1 MNYTPLFKIYTF
13 GKYPLQIT
21 PPILTVTPPPPP
33 HAKLAV
39 FELPLNYCFASSSMQ
54 GSRCYSRS
62 ISQTQTLGPQKHA
75 VLQLRPHAFFCARAR
90 TRNNSQRSEYKNYT
104 STVST
109 NLVPRPATCV
119 LGTRYNTKLVHNR
132 CHIDSASS
140 LARALAS
147 SSNQQLA
154 AG

>member
-21 PPILTVTPPPPP
+21 PPILTVTPPPP

-75 VLQLRPHAFFCARAR
+75 VLQLCPRAFFC

-109 NLVPRPATCV
+109 NLVPRPATCG
-119 LGTRYNTKLVHNR
+119 LGTRYNTKLVQNR

-140 LARALAS
+140 LDRALAS

>member
-1 MNYTPLFKIYTF
+1 MYTF

-21 PPILTVTPPPPP
+21 PPILTVTHTHT

-54 GSRCYSRS
+54 GSSCYSRS
-62 ISQTQTLGPQKHA
+62 ISQTQTPGPQKH
-75 VLQLRPHAFFCARAR
+75 VLQLRPHSSVHARALA
-90 TRNNSQRSEYKNYT
+90 TCNSQRSEYT
-104 STVST
+104 STIST

-119 LGTRYNTKLVHNR
+119 LGTRYNTKLVQNR

-140 LARALAS
+140 SDRALLS